1 MNQHATH
8 ASPEKVTIA
17 HPYAL
22 SGEQALDAL
31 TVSATGLSNTE
42 VSLRLQ
48 QYGANTLPRKSPPGL
63 LEVFLNQFKSP
74 LIYVLVAAAVVSLL
88 IREFSDAIFISA
100 VLLLNAIIGTVQEYS
115 AQRSADAL
123 QKMMTTRVRV
133 LREGDA
139 YEIGSEEI
147 VPGDIVLLESGER
160 VPADMRILHNLEIDE
175 SLLSGESIAVIK
187 QADAVLVESTVLGD
201 RINMAYA
208 GSLVNRGRAHCVV
221 ISTGLATEL
230 GTIAESVTSDSS
242 AKAPLQVRM
251 EQFTQ
256 RVAIFVG
263 FAVLLMATILLFRGM
278 PLSEIFLSS
287 VALAVSVIPEGLPV
301 ALTVALAIGMRRMA
315 RHDVIDRTPAV
326 VSRP

>member
-1 MNQHATH
+1 MNQHATQS
-8 ASPEKVTIA
+8 SPEKVTIA

-31 TVSATGLSNTE
+31 AASATGLSNTE
-42 VSLRLQ
+42 VSQRLQ
-48 QYGANTLPRKSPPGL
+48 QYGANALPRKPPPGL

-100 VLLLNAIIGTVQEYS
+100 VLLLNAVIGTVQEYS

-160 VPADMRILHNLEIDE
+160 VPADMRLLDCHNLEIDE

-187 QADAVLVESTVLGD
+187 QANAVLAESTVLGD
-201 RINMAYA
+201 RVNMVYA
-208 GSLVNRGRAHCVV
+208 GSLVNRGRAQCVV
-221 ISTGLATEL
+221 IGTGLATEL
-230 GTIAESVTSDSS
+230 GTIAESVTGDSRTR
-242 AKAPLQVRM
+242 APLQERM
-251 EQFTQ
+251 ERFTQ

-278 PLSEIFLSS
+278 PLSDIFLSS
-287 VALAVSVIPEGLPV
+287 VALAVSVC
-301 ALTVALAIGMRRMA
+301 R
-315 RHDVIDRTPAV
+315 
-326 VSRP
+326 SR